1 MRHTS
6 VSRIRCVA
14 TVASGI
20 GQRDQHGRVGEKLNH
35 GTICVAMKEHSNQ
48 LFCLQDHYIIV
59 PYYINLWFYH
69 MSKFNTEFQLG
80 NF

>member
-14 TVASGI
+14 IVASGI